1 MKTSESP
8 QTSDDM
14 RPEYDF
20 SRAERGKFHKPL
32 DQGYRVHIEQ
42 EDGATVVNHFTLA
55 EGTVLLEPDV
65 RAYFPDSES
74 VNTALRSVIDLM
86 QKVSPPKSAS
96 SPRRV
101 AERK

>member
-1 MKTSESP
+1 MKTPKSS
-8 QTSDDM
+8 QTTDDM

-55 EGTVLLEPDV
+55 EGAVLLEPDV

-74 VNTALRSVIDLM
+74 VNAALRAIIDLT
-86 QKVSPPKSAS
+86 QKVSPPKSAPS
-96 SPRRV
+96 THQV
-101 AERK
+101 ADRK

>member
-1 MKTSESP
+1 
-8 QTSDDM
+8 M

-20 SRAERGKFHKPL
+20 SRAERGKFYKPL
-32 DQGYRVHIEQ
+32 DQGYRVHVEQ
-42 EDGATVVNHFTLA
+42 EDGVTVVNHFTLA
-55 EGTVLLEPDV
+55 EGTILLEPDV

-86 QKVSPPKSAS
+86 QKVSPPKSAKS
-96 SPRRV
+96 TRQV